1 MLATTA
7 ITLEEEAPPP
17 LIDVD
22 GTVLIQFGLF
32 LVMLFV
38 LSRFMFRP
46 YLKLRDLRKEGIEGA
61 RQKAVDMD
69 ERAKKIVS
77 DYEENLQ
84 KARQRGAEERL
95 RLRQEGAARERQIVG
110 AAREEVGRT
119 TEAAK
124 ANVAK
129 QAGEAKAQLDAQ
141 AQVLAR
147 QMASKILG
155 REVA

>member
-1 MLATTA
+1 MLATIA

-32 LVMLFV
+32 LVMLLV

-69 ERAKKIVS
+69 ARAKQIVA

-84 KARQRGAEERL
+84 KARLRGADERL

-124 ANVAK
+124 ANAAK

>member
-1 MLATTA
+1 MLAIIA
-7 ITLEEEAPPP
+7 IAQEEHEAP

-22 GTVLIQFGLF
+22 GTVLIQFALF

-61 RQKAVDMD
+61 REKAHDMD
-69 ERAKKIVS
+69 ARAKKIVA
-77 DYEENLQ
+77 DYDEKLL
-84 KARQRGAEERL
+84 KARQRGAEERM

-119 TEAAK
+119 TDSAK

-129 QAGEAKAQLDAQ
+129 QAGDVKTQLEAQ